1 MTTYLKYNVNLT
13 QGQKEKIAR
22 AFEKKCQTTL
32 ILTNSQLSGSDE
44 LFLTKTQVQK
54 LEKAKKNGN
63 GSDITISETQM
74 KKQNGGNLFSAIL
87 PLSRTVLPSLLK
99 RAGLS
104 ALSGAVSGG
113 VEKAIKGEGL
123 FSIQQNKVYE
133 LKQYKDYLTETQKKQ
148 INKALKTGSGIFSG
162 VF

>member
-1 MTTYLKYNVNLT
+1 MKYNVNLT

-32 ILTNSQLSGSDE
+32 RLTNSQLSGSDE

-54 LEKAKKNGN
+54 LEKAKKNGS

-74 KKQNGGNLFSAIL
+74 RKQNGGNIFSAIL
-87 PLSRTVLPSLLK
+87 PLARTVLPSLLK
-99 RAGLS
+99 TAGLS

-113 VEKAIKGEGL
+113 VEKLIKGDGL
-123 FSIQQNKVYE
+123 FSIPQNKADQ
-133 LKQYKDYLTETQKKQ
+133 LIRYKDYLIHKRSKK
-148 INKALKTGSGIFSG
+148 IKHYKLILEFLDSD
-162 VF
+162 